1 MAFTVL
7 VQTSL
12 VSAEATVAR
21 LAERGIEAVLLDRPN
36 VIAWLVSGGNYRTR
50 VAVPEEVLSEAKA
63 ELASWEAEAKPRIA
77 ALARD
82 VQRGLLLAS
91 LPAFVA
97 AVAVAAVWPTS
108 AVGWSGVAVL
118 WLASLTVW
126 GARSRSRMPRPPTD
140 DPKME
145 SGGRC

>member
-1 MAFTVL
+1 MALAVL

-21 LAERGIEAVLLDRPN
+21 LEERGIEAVLIDRPN

-50 VAVPEEVLSEAKA
+50 VAVPEESLPEAKA
-63 ELASWEAEAKPRIA
+63 ELARWEAEAKPRVA

-91 LPAFVA
+91 LPAFLGAVLVA
-97 AVAVAAVWPTS
+97 AAWPTS
-108 AVGWSGVAVL
+108 ALGWSAVFIL
-118 WLASLTVW
+118 WLASLAVW
-126 GARSRSRMPRPPTD
+126 GARSRARLPRSSS
-140 DPKME
+140 E
-145 SGGRC
+145 HRHLNGGERC